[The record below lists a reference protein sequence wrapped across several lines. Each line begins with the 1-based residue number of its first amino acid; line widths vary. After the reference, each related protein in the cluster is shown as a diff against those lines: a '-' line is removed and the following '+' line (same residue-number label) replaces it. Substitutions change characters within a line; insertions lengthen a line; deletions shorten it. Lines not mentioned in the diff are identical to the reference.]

1 MKLPQ
6 TIKDLIDAQNNS
18 DSLAYVACFSEE
30 ATVKDEGKTH
40 RGKQEIKNWISK
52 TNETFK
58 IAMKPL
64 DYFDGQ
70 QLLKAEISGN
80 FTGSPL
86 MLSYHFKFKD
96 DTISFLLIDQD

>member
-40 RGKQEIKNWISK
+40 
-52 TNETFK
+52 
-58 IAMKPL
+58 
-64 DYFDGQ
+64 
-70 QLLKAEISGN
+70 
-80 FTGSPL
+80 
-86 MLSYHFKFKD
+86 
-96 DTISFLLIDQD
+96 